1 MKIEQAPAV
10 SVPPVPLRGNIELNG
25 ESAEVA
31 AGETV
36 ASLLERL
43 GRDPRTVAIEHNGAI
58 LKRDLYATTVLESG
72 DRLEIVAFV
81 QGG

>member
-1 MKIEQAPAV
+1 MSTAVAIE
-10 SVPPVPLRGNIELNG
+10 ING
-25 ESAEVA
+25 ERAQVA
-31 AGETV
+31 AGDTV
-36 ASLLERL
+36 TTLLERL

-58 LKRDLYATTVLESG
+58 LKRERYATQVLEAG

>member
-1 MKIEQAPAV
+1 M
-10 SVPPVPLRGNIELNG
+10 STPPVPLRGNAIEVNG
-25 ESAEVA
+25 ERSEVA

-36 ASLLERL
+36 AGLLERL

>member
-1 MKIEQAPAV
+1 MIC
-10 SVPPVPLRGNIELNG
+10 IELNG

-36 ASLLERL
+36 AGLLERL
-43 GRDPRTVAIEHNGAI
+43 GRDPRTVAVEHNGAI
-58 LKRDLYATTVLESG
+58 LKREGYPTSVLKSG

>member
-1 MKIEQAPAV
+1 MID
-10 SVPPVPLRGNIELNG
+10 IELNG
-25 ESAEVA
+25 ESSEVA

-36 ASLLERL
+36 AGLLERL
-43 GRDPRTVAIEHNGAI
+43 GRHPRTVAVEHNGAI
-58 LKRDLYATTVLESG
+58 LKRDRYAATVLEPG

>member
-36 ASLLERL
+36 AALLERL
-43 GRDPRTVAIEHNGAI
+43 GRDPRLVAVEHNGTI
-58 LKRDLYATTVLESG
+58 LKRDRYAAQVLEPG
-72 DRLEIVAFV
+72 DRLEIVGFV

>member
-1 MKIEQAPAV
+1 MNV
-10 SVPPVPLRGNIELNG
+10 SPLPPVPLRGNFIELNG
-25 ESAEVA
+25 ETAEVM

-36 ASLLERL
+36 AGLLERL
-43 GRDPRTVAIEHNGAI
+43 GRDPRTVAIEYNGAI
-58 LKRDLYATTVLESG
+58 LKRARYPETPLEAG

>member
-1 MKIEQAPAV
+1 MISIQ
-10 SVPPVPLRGNIELNG
+10 LNG
-25 ESAEVA
+25 ERAEVA

-36 ASLLERL
+36 AGLLERL

-58 LKRDLYATTVLESG
+58 LKRQRYPATVLESG

>member
-1 MKIEQAPAV
+1 MIQ
-10 SVPPVPLRGNIELNG
+10 IQLNG
-25 ESAEVA
+25 ESSDVP

-36 ASLLERL
+36 TGLLARL
-43 GRDPRTVAIEHNGAI
+43 GRDPRTVAIEHNGTI
-58 LKRDLYATTVLESG
+58 LKRDRYAETALESG